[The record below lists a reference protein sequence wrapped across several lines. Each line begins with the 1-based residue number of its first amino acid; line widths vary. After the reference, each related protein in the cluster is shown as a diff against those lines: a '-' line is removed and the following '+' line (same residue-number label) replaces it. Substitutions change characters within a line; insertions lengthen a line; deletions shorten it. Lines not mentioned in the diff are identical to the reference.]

1 MSKWYTEADLQD
13 ADLIWLLDLNLGGV
27 VYRFS
32 SETVSISND
41 DETLVYDG
49 TLSGVEF
56 SSEMEFASADF
67 DLPSASV
74 TVTFKIDLAERI
86 AQGVDFGSA
95 TAQLSLFRKGSDDDY
110 DDRQTLITG
119 AVNAPSYGAI
129 GEPVQFNIEADFLRN
144 AEMMPGP
151 SAIIDTGDNWPD
163 ADENSEGSVY
173 PIIFGAPGHQGYYGS
188 PIYVIDGLSDGAS
201 SGGGTVHGLIA
212 AHPCTAATIAV
223 LRAKA
228 DGTSTAYTSVS
239 VVAGLDSNNQ
249 AYSYV
254 DLTGKFTAGGG
265 DTYFA
270 KFNEGGGGLINSFGL
285 GKDSGG
291 GTNQVQYLTG
301 AGDVV
306 RYLLHESGA
315 KVDDGRTRA
324 AAAYLNAYEI
334 EGYLAERV
342 DIMEFLKT
350 EILPLL
356 PCSLRTS
363 SEGVYP
369 VVWRYDATEADVNAK
384 LTAGREIYRNSLV
397 EYASSEVYNEISI
410 RYRHNCRYNRLKK
423 KITVTGDLSA
433 TTSGFVSK
441 NSYTVAS
448 RTRYGQKSKQ
458 IETEFVT
465 SRSTAGRIVNWMS
478 RAYSGRHR
486 FIKYSASHKMGWI
499 QVGDVIALTDSDLS
513 FTNQIVLVQSVEW
526 GDDGLI
532 FDFVLIPD
540 IPRDTIPTS

>member
-119 AVNAPSYGAI
+119 AVNSPSYGAI

-201 SGGGTVHGLIA
+201 SGGG
-212 AHPCTAATIAV
+212 
-223 LRAKA
+223 
-228 DGTSTAYTSVS
+228 
-239 VVAGLDSNNQ
+239 
-249 AYSYV
+249 
-254 DLTGKFTAGGG
+254 
-265 DTYFA
+265 TYFA